1 MTPPRTLPR
10 LSLLSLLSVL
20 SVLSVL
26 SLIAACSGSSVIW
39 DVPTVDRQIV
49 KPWLV
54 CADCTGG
61 ELAQVVA
68 TGTRL
73 VPYLAS
79 ALRDGSTLHDDS
91 LSRLRAATAVGHAS
105 RYRIAHGPVAPL
117 TAPDSLAATTGQDD
131 EFRLTYRLRAA
142 QALFQID
149 PARAAAEVARFCTS
163 GSQELARQPQYKAS
177 FATLGPC

>member
-1 MTPPRTLPR
+1 MTPPRTPPR
-10 LSLLSLLSVL
+10 LSLL

-73 VPYLAS
+73 VPMTDWPLIRAG
-79 ALRDGSTLHDDS
+79 LTEIGGFV
-91 LSRLRAATAVGHAS
+91 RLR
-105 RYRIAHGPVAPL
+105 
-117 TAPDSLAATTGQDD
+117 
-131 EFRLTYRLRAA
+131 RAA
-142 QALFQID
+142 GL
-149 PARAAAEVARFCTS
+149 V
-163 GSQELARQPQYKAS
+163 
-177 FATLGPC
+177 